1 MRASVHDDEV
11 HVNLTA
17 GHLSNCCFVL
27 TDVFL
32 LGKIMQSVMSLQ
44 PSVSTLSFET
54 VYTCIHR
61 HHWKNS
67 SGPKTDPCGTP

>member
-32 LGKIMQSVMSLQ
+32 LGKIMQSVMSVQ
-44 PSVSTLSFET
+44 PSVSTLAFET
-54 VYTCIHR
+54 A
-61 HHWKNS
+61 
-67 SGPKTDPCGTP
+67 DL